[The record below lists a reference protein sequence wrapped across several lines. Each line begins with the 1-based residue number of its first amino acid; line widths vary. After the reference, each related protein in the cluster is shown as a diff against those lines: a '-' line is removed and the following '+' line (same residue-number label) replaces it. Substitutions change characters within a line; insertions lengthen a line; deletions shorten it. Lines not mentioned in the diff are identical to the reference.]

1 MINEDEK
8 GTTLTVTVS
17 KFPAYLTP
25 TFLGKGTLDFKIHK
39 FFSLNGLFFFFFGL
53 DSFRLKEKLSRWRR
67 EFLHMPPFPYV
78 FPYY

>member
-1 MINEDEK
+1 MRMINEDEK

-39 FFSLNGLFFFFFGL
+39 FFSLNGLFFFFFLVWIVL
-53 DSFRLKEKLSRWRR
+53 DLKKN
-67 EFLHMPPFPYV
+67 
-78 FPYY
+78 